1 MDAQAFVAGWKHEK
15 TSYIQMLKHGDLQ
28 ASQQVAAL
36 NLTPTQTEQL
46 WSLLDTVLTDTMYTL
61 LLGLDGAANIGGVQ
75 QNFQLNL
82 AKSYPPMASLRQ
94 RLLPS
99 SMRTPNN
106 SFKADGSAAA

>member
-75 QNFQLNL
+75 QNFQLIAESGKVVSTNGEL
-82 AKSYPPMASLRQ
+82 EAEAFAQ
-94 RLLPS
+94 
-99 SMRTPNN
+99 
-106 SFKADGSAAA
+106 FHAHA